1 MTLYDFLLLL
11 YFIVNFPPL
20 HNTFIDCPNLAVT
33 LPPLFVS
40 IFQTPIPLLAAHI
53 GCERFLIRN
62 AMFML
67 IILFSEFL
75 LVLPVTSHL
84 KSTPE
89 QERQDC
95 HVGVGFVLYI
105 QASINNI
112 RLQDQSLSKN
122 YFVLEK

>member
-1 MTLYDFLLLL
+1 MTLHDFFL

-20 HNTFIDCPNLAVT
+20 HNTFIDCQHLAVS

-40 IFQTPIPLLAAHI
+40 IFQTHIPLLAAHI
-53 GCERFLIRN
+53 SSELFLIRN

-67 IILFSEFL
+67 IILFTEFL

-89 QERQDC
+89 QEGQDC
-95 HVGVGFVLYI
+95 RVGFVL
-105 QASINNI
+105 
-112 RLQDQSLSKN
+112 
-122 YFVLEK
+122 